1 MGATSPMRQRVDSR
15 DCMGGVES
23 GEERGMSDE
32 LRPAK
37 PPFTLDEYVVR
48 DADGDVVLACSDI
61 SPPCSLWKDEWV
73 PGAMCPK
80 CGRLYLRMEYATPQ
94 DCGIEVKTTGNNEEI
109 KEP

>member
-1 MGATSPMRQRVDSR
+1 
-15 DCMGGVES
+15 MGGVES